1 MTDEGMV
8 QLMKAGPIEGARGL
22 VLIGLNTHGNEVYGT
37 IAVYLRLKGI
47 VPPTTARQ
55 KPAPTK

>member
-1 MTDEGMV
+1 MI
-8 QLMKAGPIEGARGL
+8 QLVKVGAIEGARGL
-22 VLIGLNTHGNEVYGT
+22 VPIGLSVHGNEVYGT
-37 IAVYLRLKGI
+37 IAVYLRLKGL

>member
-1 MTDEGMV
+1 
-8 QLMKAGPIEGARGL
+8 
-22 VLIGLNTHGNEVYGT
+22 VYGT

-55 KPAPTK
+55 KPSPTKSN

>member
-1 MTDEGMV
+1 
-8 QLMKAGPIEGARGL
+8 
-22 VLIGLNTHGNEVYGT
+22 VYGT

-55 KPAPTK
+55 KPAAARGN